1 MGFFMGFADSMDM
14 SLSQLEE
21 ILKDRE
27 ACHAVVLGVAKGWIR
42 HSDLNNSLLGSGS
55 ICSSRVY
62 LMKEGSQMSK

>member
-27 ACHAVVLGVAKGWIR
+27 ACHAVVHGVETVGYHLAEQQQ
-42 HSDLNNSLLGSGS
+42 LNFRDFKLEK
-55 ICSSRVY
+55 VY
-62 LMKEGSQMSK
+62 LRVKKAQ